1 VQAVTTNAS
10 ASPVPNRVEPGLGSS
25 WRVDGPEPIG
35 AFVPE
40 GLDDRLLQVSMEL
53 AAELW
58 VTRRRLAALEAQLVE
73 AGVVTS
79 PDRMPARL
87 DPEERAQRD
96 AFVHR
101 VFGSFLT

>member
-1 VQAVTTNAS
+1 MTTEPSAV
-10 ASPVPNRVEPGLGSS
+10 PGPERVEPGLGPS
-25 WRVDGPEPIG
+25 WRVDGPESIG
-35 AFVPE
+35 TFVPE
-40 GLDDRLLQVSMEL
+40 GVNDRLLQVSMEL

-87 DPEERAQRD
+87 DAEERVQRD
-96 AFVHR
+96 TFVR
-101 VFGSFLT
+101 RIFGSFLT